1 VTPDPHDTPG
11 RVNGHAAEGLP
22 PAPAPDTLAAEWEA
36 FAAACLP
43 AAGPVRRRKMKI
55 AFYAGCRATLSL
67 LDRVADG
74 GRPALERLVAE
85 GDAFARRV
93 AAGEE

>member
-43 AAGPVRRRKMKI
+43 AAAPLRRRKMKM
-55 AFYAGCRATLSL
+55 AWYAGARATLTL